1 MTCLMC
7 WTSVH
12 GHIINLLDT
21 SSKLSLKWGGGSKLK
36 RNTNRGT
43 KKLIF
48 KIGRLKLNFFQNRGP
63 KLHLNLL
70 FK

>member
-12 GHIINLLDT
+12 DHIINLLDT
-21 SSKLSLKWGGGSKLK
+21 SLKLSLKWGGGSKLK

-48 KIGRLKLNFFQNRGP
+48 KIGGLKLHFFKNWGTKSAFKP
-63 KLHLNLL
+63 K
-70 FK
+70 